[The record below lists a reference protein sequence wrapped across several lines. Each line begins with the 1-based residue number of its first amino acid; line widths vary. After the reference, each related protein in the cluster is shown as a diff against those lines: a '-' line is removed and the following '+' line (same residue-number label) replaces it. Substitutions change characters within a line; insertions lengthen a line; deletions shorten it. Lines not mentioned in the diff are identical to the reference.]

1 MAFHVTALLLAAGRS
16 KRMGRLKQLLPVPHE
31 PAIRLCLERIQAAGV
46 EDITV
51 VLGHERE
58 RIARAIR
65 RFPVRIAVNPEIGS
79 EMAES
84 VRVGLKTLGPRISGV
99 IVCLCDHPLV
109 SSTTYRLLAT
119 THLRNPS
126 QIVIPTHNGKN
137 GHPTLFPREVIHRVF
152 DGLHLKAIVQAHPRR
167 VIRVP
172 VEDNGIRLDMDT
184 PEDYRKACELGALI
198 DHPKLKDLSE
208 SCSSA

>member
-1 MAFHVTALLLAAGRS
+1 
-16 KRMGRLKQLLPVPHE
+16 MGRLKQLLPVPNE
-31 PAIRLCLERIQAAGV
+31 PAILLCLKSILAAGI

-58 RIARAIR
+58 RIARAIQHL
-65 RFPVRIAVNPEIGS
+65 PVRVAVNPKIGS

-84 VRVGLKTLGPRISGV
+84 VRVGLKTFGSHVTGV

-109 SSTTYRLLAT
+109 LSATYRALLE
-119 THLRNPS
+119 THSRNPS

-137 GHPTLFPREVIHRVF
+137 GHPTVFPRDLVHQVF
-152 DGLHLKAIVQAHPRR
+152 GGLHLKAVVQNHPQR

-172 VEDNGIRLDMDT
+172 VEDKATLIDMDT
-184 PEDYRKACELGALI
+184 PEDYLKACAFGART
-198 DHPKLKDLSE
+198 DNQKMKDLRE

>member
-1 MAFHVTALLLAAGRS
+1 
-16 KRMGRLKQLLPVPHE
+16 MGRLKQLLPVPHE

-51 VLGHERE
+51 VLSHERE

-65 RFPVRIAVNPEIGS
+65 RFPVRVAVNPKIGS

-84 VRVGLKTLGPRISGV
+84 VRVGLKTLGSYVTGV

-109 SSTTYRLLAT
+109 LPSTYRTLVE
-119 THLRNPS
+119 THLKSAP
-126 QIVIPTHNGKN
+126 QIVIPTHKGKN
-137 GHPTLFPREVIHRVF
+137 GHPTLFPRDLIHQVF
-152 DGLHLKAIVQAHPRR
+152 DGLHLKAIIQDHPQR

-172 VEDNGIRLDMDT
+172 VEDKGVLFDMDT
-184 PEDYRKACELGALI
+184 PEDYRKACDLGARI
-198 DHPKLKDLSE
+198 DHEKLKDLSE